1 MVQGNSARRKEL
13 AAGRR
18 QDRKDEIERK
28 KAGVA
33 RATPAEARARLLD
46 YSARRDAR
54 GSMIA
59 WSAAPASRGAPAW
72 CAAFVRDGACPR
84 GRRCKLR
91 HATSLAH
98 LARPATRPAA
108 FAEAL
113 PALARA
119 RLEAAP
125 AGGKL
130 VYDGKI
136 RSARREASP
145 LYFVECEGALVFD
158 AEDPRCF
165 ALWAENIAATTT
177 QEAPAAKD
185 RVVNGV
191 DIANAVPITPPASS
205 GLTPLSRKERRKMKK
220 QASVA
225 MDVKV

>member
-28 KAGVA
+28 KAGVT

-98 LARPATRPAA
+98 LARPAPRHAA

-158 AEDPRCF
+158 AEVTSLPVPFSPFSLLHVSNMHLTGSTLLR
-165 ALWAENIAATTT
+165 ALGREH
-177 QEAPAAKD
+177 
-185 RVVNGV
+185 
-191 DIANAVPITPPASS
+191 
-205 GLTPLSRKERRKMKK
+205 RRDDDARGAGSEG
-220 QASVA
+220 QGCQRGRHS
-225 MDVKV
+225 